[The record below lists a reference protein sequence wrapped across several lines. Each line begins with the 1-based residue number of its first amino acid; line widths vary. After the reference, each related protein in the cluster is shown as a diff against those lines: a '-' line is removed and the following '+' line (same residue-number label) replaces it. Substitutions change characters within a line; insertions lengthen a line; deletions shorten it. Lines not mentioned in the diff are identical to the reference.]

1 MADEVRR
8 VPVQIASKVC
18 GEFDNI
24 LAESRQASG
33 LFWCR
38 WLMRFRKVL
47 AHGGEVADG
56 SGADSRQSC

>member
-18 GEFDNI
+18 GEFDGI
-24 LAESRQASG
+24 MAESRQASG

-38 WLMRFRKVL
+38 
-47 AHGGEVADG
+47 
-56 SGADSRQSC
+56 